1 MLFDDTA
8 GVVTTGLMRPPWSL
22 SPTKTH
28 RRDWRRTVRLLD
40 SSIRTTGPWCLRV
53 GAETRT
59 PENTTVILVAQVGVD
74 PIATAR

>member
-1 MLFDDTA
+1 MVFDDTA
-8 GVVTTGLMRPPWSL
+8 GVVTTGLILPPWSL

-53 GAETRT
+53 DAETRT
-59 PENTTVILVAQVGVD
+59 PENTRVTLVAQVGVD
-74 PIATAR
+74 TITTAR